1 MRKTMGVMVAMVLAA
16 TSLDA
21 AAAAPKGSNEA
32 EKAGTASDNSRAVHQ
47 LYLAD
52 AVADYGHEAR
62 NPMALIVAAEMI
74 AQAGAREV
82 EQAKTSDGKGT
93 AGDKAAKPER
103 TVASLLGEAR
113 ALAGQNAAL
122 LAAIDRVGASE
133 SKGRSNGPGEVSER
147 VLAGD
152 TDTYTIRFNGGE
164 EAAVLV
170 VGDGDTDL
178 DLYVYDENGNLVCD
192 DADSTDTMLCEWT
205 PRWTGDFTVKVKNL
219 GSVYNAYDMVTN

>member
-1 MRKTMGVMVAMVLAA
+1 MRNTMGLMVAMVLAA

-21 AAAAPKGSNEA
+21 MADGAKGNNVA
-32 EKAGTASDNSRAVHQ
+32 EKAGTTSESADAVHQ

-62 NPMALIVAAEMI
+62 NPMALIVAAEMM
-74 AQAGAREV
+74 AQAGARDV
-82 EQAKTSDGKGT
+82 EKAKTSEGKGT

-103 TVASLLGEAR
+103 DVASLLGEAR
-113 ALAGQNAAL
+113 ALSGQNAAL
-122 LAAIDRVGASE
+122 LAAIDRVAASE

-152 TDTYTIRFNGGE
+152 TDVYTVRFNGGE

-178 DLYVYDENGNLVCD
+178 DLYVYDENDNLVCD

-205 PRWTGDFTVKVKNL
+205 PRWTGDFTVKIKNL
-219 GSVYNAYDMVTN
+219 GSVYNAYEMVTN